1 MTKNIIPVYFI
12 LLGSK
17 QLQLLSGT
25 HYSVYWISNYLFD
38 YCVCFVQIVTLVVG
52 LKIVDAIK
60 NDTSSET
67 YAIAGDETLGYFL
80 ILLMFSALAWCTLAY
95 IWSFF
100 FKQDI
105 VGFIVLLII
114 LCVIAF
120 IDMILTFIELLFQ
133 QSNGGPTNGGAVFV
147 NVVRWILVIFLPN
160 LLVKRGMYDLKIR
173 KNDYC
178 LTGINRILYS
188 KEKINSITSILYIN
202 LNHSL
207 FFS

>member
-1 MTKNIIPVYFI
+1 M
-12 LLGSK
+12 L
-17 QLQLLSGT
+17 
-25 HYSVYWISNYLFD
+25 
-38 YCVCFVQIVTLVVG
+38 
-52 LKIVDAIK
+52 
-60 NDTSSET
+60 
-67 YAIAGDETLGYFL
+67 
-80 ILLMFSALAWCTLAY
+80 LLMFSALAWCTLAY

-100 FKQDI
+100 FRQDI

-173 KNDYC
+173 KNNYC
-178 LTGINRILYS
+178 LTGVNRILYS
-188 KEKINSITSILYIN
+188 K
-202 LNHSL
+202 
-207 FFS
+207 